1 MEEVGK
7 VKRVERVSDNVR
19 FGIEA
24 AKVIEDLKRGDS
36 ISVNGVCLTV
46 IEVEDKVFWVEATSH
61 TLQNT
66 TLNFLTSGG
75 RVNLERAL
83 RWGDR
88 LGGHLVQGHV
98 EGKGRV
104 SRVRYQSGSMEVTIS
119 IPPQLGKAILPKGSV
134 AIEGVSLTVV
144 EKTSRGFKVV
154 IVPYT
159 IENST
164 LGDLKPGQEVNIETD
179 IISRYLAEKI
189 AELWSRENLLNLI
202 SPFTQEKERGEYSS
216 GFSLED

>member
-46 IEVEDKVFWVEATSH
+46 IEVEDKAFWVEATSH
-61 TLQNT
+61 TLHNT

-119 IPPQLGKAILPKGSV
+119 IPPQLGRAILPKGSV
-134 AIEGVSLTVV
+134 AIEGVSLTVA

-189 AELWSRENLLNLI
+189 AELWSSENLLNLV